1 MADVL
6 DLPFDQYQ
14 RYELVRALLESVRAP
29 GETFQVLDVGGRTAL
44 LRDFLPDDRVELVDV
59 DPSDVSGL
67 VLGSGAELPFQ
78 SDSVDVVAAFD
89 TLEHVPPA
97 LRDAFVAECARVA
110 RRYVILAG
118 PYDSPRVAEAEEI
131 LLAFLRDRLEWTH
144 RYLEEHRIN
153 GLPDAD
159 ATRAVLESAGA
170 KVEMLGHGALDRWL
184 LLMCLELY
192 AEHEPTLR
200 ELAGRAYRLYNEHLF
215 RSDHGSD
222 VYRHAMVAVFGD
234 APVPHLRD
242 ALDAPGSAP
251 AGATEVFRELG
262 QELMRY
268 DALRDSYA
276 PEMER
281 LHGVVAGLEKDRDEH
296 AESLTT
302 QTKDLEETRKS
313 LGTFEADLEETRK
326 SLATVEKDLV
336 ETRKSY
342 ETVRADL
349 EESRRTIAAL
359 EAEAAREREE
369 VGKVLSERETTLG
382 AVQADLDGH
391 RAALEEL
398 RVMREGELAELETR
412 GRLLEEA
419 NERLTAQDAEAKAVH
434 DRLHAALERAVDWER
449 MRNEAEE
456 TANQMRA
463 AVSAAEH
470 TVRRLRKGLA
480 SALADAETADERRG
494 LLDAEELS
502 IEEELSLLVQL
513 RDRRMAERDEAR
525 QMLERIRGTVWGKLG
540 KALGLLPKG

>member
-14 RYELVRALLESVRAP
+14 RYELVRALLESVRSP

-44 LRDFLPDDRVELVDV
+44 LREFLPADRVELVDV
-59 DPSDVSGL
+59 DPSDVDGL
-67 VLGSGAELPFQ
+67 ILGSGAELPFQ

-131 LLAFLRDRLEWTH
+131 LLAFLRDRLDWTH

-153 GLPDAD
+153 GLPDAG
-159 ATRAVLESAGA
+159 ATRAVLEASGA

-192 AEHEPTLR
+192 AEHEPMLR

-215 RSDHGSD
+215 RSDHGDD

-296 AESLTT
+296 AESLAV
-302 QTKDLEETRKS
+302 QTKDLEESRK
-313 LGTFEADLEETRK
+313 TIATIERDLT
-326 SLATVEKDLV
+326 

-342 ETVRADL
+342 ETVQADL
-349 EESRRTIAAL
+349 EGSRETIEAL
-359 EAEAAREREE
+359 RAEAERERGE
-369 VGKVLSERETTLG
+369 VAQIL
-382 AVQADLDGH
+382 A
-391 RAALEEL
+391 EL
-398 RVMREGELAELETR
+398 QSLREGELAELAHRAE
-412 GRLLEEA
+412 LLEEA
-419 NERLTAQDAEAKAVH
+419 NARLSAQDEEIRAIH
-434 DRLHAALERAVDWER
+434 DRLHAALERARDWER
-449 MRNEAEE
+449 MREA
-456 TANQMRA
+456 
-463 AVSAAEH
+463 VDAAEG
-470 TVRRLRKGLA
+470 TARRLRMGLA
-480 SALADAETADERRG
+480 AALAEAETAEQRRA
-494 LLDAEELS
+494 LLDAEELTL
-502 IEEELSLLVQL
+502 EEELSLLVQL
-513 RDRRMAERDEAR
+513 RDRRMTERDSAR
-525 QMLERIRGTVWGKLG
+525 EHLERTRQSLWGRIGL
-540 KALGLLPKG
+540 ALRLLPKS

>member
-44 LRDFLPDDRVELVDV
+44 LREFLPKDRVELVDV
-59 DPSDVSGL
+59 DPSDVDGL
-67 VLGSGAELPFQ
+67 VLGSGAQLPFQ

-131 LLAFLRDRLEWTH
+131 LLAFLRDRLDWTH

-153 GLPDAD
+153 GLPDAG
-159 ATRAVLESAGA
+159 ATRAVLEAAGA

-192 AEHEPTLR
+192 AEHEPMLR

-215 RSDHGSD
+215 RSDHGDD
-222 VYRHAMVAVFGD
+222 VYRHAVVAVFGD
-234 APVPHLRD
+234 GPAPHLRD

-281 LHGVVAGLEKDRDEH
+281 LHGVVAALETDRDEH
-296 AESLTT
+296 A
-302 QTKDLEETRKS
+302 
-313 LGTFEADLEETRK
+313 K
-326 SLATVEKDLV
+326 SLAVQGHDLV
-336 ETRKSY
+336 ETRKTL
-342 ETVRADL
+342 ETVEHDLGETRLVRDTLQADL
-349 EESRRTIAAL
+349 EESRVTIAAL
-359 EAEAAREREE
+359 RAEAEREKAEVKKILADREAR
-369 VGKVLSERETTLG
+369 LG
-382 AVQADLDGH
+382 AIQADLDGH
-391 RAALEEL
+391 RGTVAELERL
-398 RVMREGELAELETR
+398 REAELAELETR
-412 GRLLEEA
+412 GRALSELRD
-419 NERLTAQDAEAKAVH
+419 RLASRDAEIAEALALL
-434 DRLHAALERAVDWER
+434 DRALAGASEPDRSEEHRGEPGLGERGASLE
-449 MRNEAEE
+449 
-456 TANQMRA
+456 
-463 AVSAAEH
+463 S
-470 TVRRLRKGLA
+470 GL
-480 SALADAETADERRG
+480 SALAASRDALAASR
-494 LLDAEELS
+494 DA
-502 IEEELSLLVQL
+502 L
-513 RDRRMAERDEAR
+513 RVERDEAR
-525 QMLERIRGTVWGKLG
+525 DLLERVRRSRWGKIG
-540 KALGLLPKG
+540 RMLGLMPKE